1 MTIPLLLVEGD
12 SALRSRTASWALL
25 RFPPPLGSTVVNA
38 PWPDW
43 TLLLLRCLG
52 ECRDQ
57 VAPRGEGGY
66 GLPGFAVSPVDV
78 VSAW

>member
-12 SALRSRTASWALL
+12 SALRSRTASWVLP
-25 RFPPPLGSTVVNA
+25 RFPPLLGPTMVPA

-43 TLLLLRCLG
+43 TLLLFRCLG
-52 ECRDQ
+52 ECRDRVVPQ
-57 VAPRGEGGY
+57 GEGGY
-66 GLPGFAVSPVDV
+66 GLPGFAVFPVDV

>member
-1 MTIPLLLVEGD
+1 MTAPLLLVEVD
-12 SALRSRTASWALL
+12 SALRSRTASWVLL
-25 RFPPPLGSTVVNA
+25 RFPPPLGPTMVHA
-38 PWPDW
+38 PGPDW
-43 TLLLLRCLG
+43 TLLLLRYLG

-57 VAPRGEGGY
+57 VVPRREGGY